1 MLRQRFMSWFSAA
14 AVLMA
19 AVGVAHAQ
27 QQQAPDALVK
37 QISTEVLDAAK
48 ADKSIQ
54 SGDMKKISAL
64 VETKVM
70 PYVNFPLM
78 TSKTIGPQW
87 RQATPE
93 QKQKLQDEFRTL
105 LVRTYAGAL
114 AQVKDQTVQVE
125 PMRAGAAESGEVL
138 VKSKIRGSGEPIPL
152 DYRLENST
160 GSWKIWDVNV
170 SGLWL
175 VANFQ
180 GQFKPVISSGGI
192 DGVIKAL
199 VDLNKASAR

>member
-19 AVGVAHAQ
+19 MAGAAHA
-27 QQQAPDALVK
+27 QQAPDALVK
-37 QISTEVLDAAK
+37 EISTDVLESAK
-48 ADKSIQ
+48 ADKSVLA
-54 SGDMKKISAL
+54 GDMKKISAL

-93 QKQKLQDEFRTL
+93 QKQKLQDEFRIL

-125 PMRAGAAESGEVL
+125 PMRAGAVESGEVL

-180 GQFKPVISSGGI
+180 GQFKPVISASGI

>member
-19 AVGVAHAQ
+19 AVGAAHAQ
-27 QQQAPDALVK
+27 QTPDALVK
-37 QISTEVLDAAK
+37 QISTEVLESAK

-54 SGDMKKISAL
+54 AGDMKKISAL

-125 PMRAGAAESGEVL
+125 PLRAGAAESGEVL

>member
-19 AVGVAHAQ
+19 AVGVAQAQ
-27 QQQAPDALVK
+27 QAAPDALVK
-37 QISTEVLDAAK
+37 QISSEVLESAK

-54 SGDMKKISAL
+54 AGDMKKISAL

-125 PMRAGAAESGEVL
+125 PLRAGAAESGEVL

>member
-27 QQQAPDALVK
+27 QQAPDALVK
-37 QISTEVLDAAK
+37 QISTEVLESAK
-48 ADKSIQ
+48 ADKSVQ

-125 PMRAGAAESGEVL
+125 PMRAGAAETGEVL

>member
-19 AVGVAHAQ
+19 ALGVAHAQ
-27 QQQAPDALVK
+27 QTPDALVK
-37 QISTEVLDAAK
+37 QISSEVLESAK

-54 SGDMKKISAL
+54 AGDMKKISAL

-125 PMRAGAAESGEVL
+125 PLRAGAAESGEVL

>member
-19 AVGVAHAQ
+19 AMGIAHAQ
-27 QQQAPDALVK
+27 QTPDALVK
-37 QISTEVLDAAK
+37 QISGEVLESAK

-54 SGDMKKISAL
+54 AGDMKKISAL

-125 PMRAGAAESGEVL
+125 PLRAGAAESGEVL

>member
-1 MLRQRFMSWFSAA
+1 
-14 AVLMA
+14 
-19 AVGVAHAQ
+19 
-27 QQQAPDALVK
+27 
-37 QISTEVLDAAK
+37 
-48 ADKSIQ
+48 
-54 SGDMKKISAL
+54 
-64 VETKVM
+64 M

-125 PMRAGAAESGEVL
+125 PLRAGAAESGEVL

>member
-27 QQQAPDALVK
+27 QTPDALVK
-37 QISTEVLDAAK
+37 QISGEVLESAK

-54 SGDMKKISAL
+54 AGDMKKISAL

-114 AQVKDQTVQVE
+114 AQVKDQTVQVD
-125 PMRAGAAESGEVL
+125 PLRAGAAESGEVL

>member
-19 AVGVAHAQ
+19 AVGIAHAQ
-27 QQQAPDALVK
+27 QTPDALVK
-37 QISTEVLDAAK
+37 QISSEVLDAAK

-54 SGDMKKISAL
+54 AGDMKKISAL

>member
-19 AVGVAHAQ
+19 AVGIAHAQ
-27 QQQAPDALVK
+27 QTPDALVK
-37 QISTEVLDAAK
+37 QISSEVLDAAK

-54 SGDMKKISAL
+54 AGDMKKISAL

-125 PMRAGAAESGEVL
+125 PLRAGAAESGEVL

>member
-1 MLRQRFMSWFSAA
+1 MLRQRFTSWFSAA

-19 AVGVAHAQ
+19 TVGIAHAQ
-27 QQQAPDALVK
+27 QTPDALVK
-37 QISTEVLDAAK
+37 QISSEVLDAAK

-54 SGDMKKISAL
+54 AGDMKKISAL

-125 PMRAGAAESGEVL
+125 PLRAGAAESGEVL

>member
-1 MLRQRFMSWFSAA
+1 MLHQRFMSWFSAA

-27 QQQAPDALVK
+27 QQAPDALVK

-48 ADKSIQ
+48 ADKSVQ

-125 PMRAGAAESGEVL
+125 PLRAGAADSGEVL

>member
-27 QQQAPDALVK
+27 QQAPDALVK
-37 QISTEVLDAAK
+37 QISTEVLESAK
-48 ADKSIQ
+48 ADKSVQ
-54 SGDMKKISAL
+54 SGDRKKISAL
-64 VETKVM
+64 VETKGM

-125 PMRAGAAESGEVL
+125 PMRAGAAETGEVL

>member
-27 QQQAPDALVK
+27 QTPDALVK
-37 QISTEVLDAAK
+37 QISTEVLESAK

-54 SGDMKKISAL
+54 AGDMKKISAL

-125 PMRAGAAESGEVL
+125 PLRAGAAESGEVL

>member
-27 QQQAPDALVK
+27 QQAPDALVK
-37 QISTEVLDAAK
+37 QISTEVLESAK
-48 ADKSIQ
+48 ADKSVQ

-180 GQFKPVISSGGI
+180 GQFKPVISSSGI

>member
-27 QQQAPDALVK
+27 QQAPDALVK

-48 ADKSIQ
+48 ADKSVQ

-180 GQFKPVISSGGI
+180 GQFKPVISSSGI

>member
-19 AVGVAHAQ
+19 MTGAAHA
-27 QQQAPDALVK
+27 QQAPDALVK
-37 QISTEVLDAAK
+37 EISTDVLESAK
-48 ADKSIQ
+48 ADKSVLA
-54 SGDMKKISAL
+54 GDMKKISAL

-93 QKQKLQDEFRTL
+93 QKQKLQDEFRIL

-125 PMRAGAAESGEVL
+125 PMRAGAVESGEVL

-180 GQFKPVISSGGI
+180 GQFKPVISASGI

>member
-27 QQQAPDALVK
+27 QQAPDALVK
-37 QISTEVLDAAK
+37 QISTEVLESAK
-48 ADKSIQ
+48 ADKSVQ

>member
-19 AVGVAHAQ
+19 AVGVAHA

>member
-14 AVLMA
+14 AVLTA
-19 AVGVAHAQ
+19 AVGVSHA

-37 QISTEVLDAAK
+37 QISTEVLESAK
-48 ADKSIQ
+48 ADKSVQ

-180 GQFKPVISSGGI
+180 GQFKPVISSSGI